1 MNTSLTTLFSKT
13 ERTYT
18 GPELRP
24 HFLLTELKL
33 EGSGIGAFLGPC
45 RVETAHLVDWEDRLA
60 NDRIEARRMVH
71 FIGEFFGAS
80 LREGVLI
87 QRLFM
92 ANVFDTLRE
101 RLEAQGKFGILRRDG
116 DDLFVRDE
124 HHEKGERKLS
134 VSIVTASPVS
144 QLLHA
149 GINIDPSGAPVPAVG
164 LAELGVSPE
173 EWVPAILDRFAKEWK
188 GMEWACVKVRPVV

>member
-92 ANVFDTLRE
+92 ANVFDTIRE
-101 RLEAQGKFGILRRDG
+101 RLEASGKFGILRRDG
-116 DDLFVRDE
+116 DDLFIRDSNG
-124 HHEKGERKLS
+124 GERKLS

-149 GINIDPSGAPVPAVG
+149 GINIDPAGAPVPAVG
-164 LAELGVSPE
+164 LAELGINPE
-173 EWVPAILDRFAKEWK
+173 EWVPALLDRFAKEWK
-188 GMEWACVKVRPVV
+188 GMEWACVKVRPVI

>member
-1 MNTSLTTLFSKT
+1 MNSSLTTHFSRD
-13 ERTYT
+13 ERSYL

-24 HFLLTELKL
+24 HFLLTELKIQ
-33 EGSGIGAFLGPC
+33 GTAIAAFMGPC
-45 RVETAHLVDWEDRLA
+45 QVETGHLVDWEDRLA

-87 QRLFM
+87 QRIFM
-92 ANVFDTLRE
+92 ATVFDTLRE
-101 RLEAQGKFGILRRDG
+101 RLESQGRFGVLRREG
-116 DDLFVRDE
+116 DDLYVKDSN
-124 HHEKGERKLS
+124 GERKLS

-149 GINIDPSGAPVPAVG
+149 GINIDPSGAPVPAIG
-164 LAELGVSPE
+164 LGELGVDPS
-173 EWVPAILDRFAKEWK
+173 EWIPAILDRFSQEWK
-188 GMEWACVKVRPVV
+188 GMEWACVKVRPVI

>member
-1 MNTSLTTLFSKT
+1 MNTSLTTFFSKT

-33 EGSGIGAFLGPC
+33 EGSGIGAFIGPC

-60 NDRIEARRMVH
+60 NDRIEAKKMVH

-92 ANVFDTLRE
+92 ANAFDTLRE
-101 RLEAQGKFGILRRDG
+101 RLEASGRFGALRRDG
-116 DDLFVRDE
+116 DDLFVKG
-124 HHEKGERKLS
+124 EKGERKLS

-149 GINIDPSGAPVPAVG
+149 GINIDPSGAPVPAIG
-164 LAELGVSPE
+164 LAELGINPD
-173 EWVPAILDRFAKEWK
+173 EWVPALLDRFAKEWK